1 MSVDCTYCLEQAH
14 RTAITLLSVL
24 FALQFFSRNIDC
36 TLLGFRQSQLYSF
49 INKRLGVEVLNVT
62 KPFIRQYI
70 CHFIPPSNWLC
81 KKRSSYFSFYL
92 TLFFGKCELY
102 RCLFLHIFTNTVY
115 TSSYILQGKWM
126 SVSPMWNLDGM
137 KGVMLLESQLFLSK

>member
-1 MSVDCTYCLEQAH
+1 MKNILMSVDCTYCLEQAH

-70 CHFIPPSNWLC
+70 CHFIPPSNLLC
-81 KKRSSYFSFYL
+81 KKRSSYFILVFTSHCSLVNVSFIGASFCIYL
-92 TLFFGKCELY
+92 QILFIPQATYCKGNE
-102 RCLFLHIFTNTVY
+102 CLFHPYGI
-115 TSSYILQGKWM
+115 WM
-126 SVSPMWNLDGM
+126 G
-137 KGVMLLESQLFLSK
+137 